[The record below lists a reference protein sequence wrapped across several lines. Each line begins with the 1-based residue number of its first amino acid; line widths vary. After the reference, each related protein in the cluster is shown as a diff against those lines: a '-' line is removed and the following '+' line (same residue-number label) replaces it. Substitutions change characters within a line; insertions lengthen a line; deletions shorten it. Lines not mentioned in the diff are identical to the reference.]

1 MGTILNSHH
10 IPMLGRGITKR
21 VRVKGNFLLCKA
33 VWKRQQESIN
43 ASNRHNETTG
53 SLDVIVVTIQVA
65 MVTKEILKKLVAV
78 ERHSPFIV
86 SSTLWL
92 YVFFPKPTHI
102 VCLQIPRQ
110 LELLRNPT
118 QTETK
123 KVKSRTK
130 SNSKCNR
137 KWSHNLCLCWHWCS
151 TGFVV
156 KWTNTFFCFYL
167 FIYLKGTMPFD
178 SVPMQIMT
186 LMCCTQSL

>member
-1 MGTILNSHH
+1 MGIIWNSHH
-10 IPMLGRGITKR
+10 ILMLGRGITKR
-21 VRVKGNFLLCKA
+21 VRVKVNFFLCKA

-53 SLDVIVVTIQVA
+53 SLDVIAVTTQVA

-78 ERHSPFIV
+78 ERHSSFREAFVFYCVFNIMA
-86 SSTLWL
+86 LF
-92 YVFFPKPTHI
+92 FFPNPTHI

-110 LELLRNPT
+110 LEVLRNPT

-130 SNSKCNR
+130 SNSECNR
-137 KWSHNLCLCWHWCS
+137 KWSHNLCLYWHWCS

-156 KWTNTFFCFYL
+156 KWTNILFCFYL
-167 FIYLKGTMPFD
+167 FI
-178 SVPMQIMT
+178 
-186 LMCCTQSL
+186 